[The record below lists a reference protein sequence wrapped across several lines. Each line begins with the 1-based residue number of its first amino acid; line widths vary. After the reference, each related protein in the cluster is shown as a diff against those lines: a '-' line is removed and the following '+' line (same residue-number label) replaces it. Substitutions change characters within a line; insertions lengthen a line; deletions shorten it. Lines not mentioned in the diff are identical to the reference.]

1 MKIAS
6 VRIKNYRTIR
16 NEISFD
22 TPSLV
27 SIVGPNNSGKS
38 NIARALEIFFSG
50 KVQNKYDPKI
60 DLPHG
65 IVREK
70 TSITVFFKPEEVLD
84 WDREFLE
91 LHDQLRNLHENPPES
106 DGIVSL
112 NLYFAERKPVYQFF
126 GNVKRPKDG
135 AKNAQ
140 YSRIQGEL
148 LDLIF
153 EHFKVYY
160 VPSAKSFSD
169 IFTDFI
175 FPELKSE
182 INPAIVSV
190 VPAVNSILANTSI
203 SINEYLSDAGLADI
217 AADISISESS
227 IDSLVS
233 KIDFMISDNIST
245 ELSRKGTGIQAAAIF
260 SGLRW
265 IDERKRNEGKD
276 VLWIVEEPE
285 SYLHPELTKTVNNL
299 ISNLAAHS
307 TVIITTHSLAFVPKN
322 VENILG
328 CEKNSG
334 NTVVS
339 KFQNFN
345 DATYKIRKSIGVKF
359 SDYYNLAPYNI
370 AVEGKTDRS
379 IFESVFR
386 HMKDIKLIGDGEFT
400 HIEKAKF
407 ITFTGVRDL
416 AEFVRVTYEF
426 VSKECVFVTV
436 LDGDEAG
443 VKYRKDLQGYL
454 GGRKPPVSFESNRH
468 FVSVRNGFPIEGLFP
483 DRLIKS
489 LYQSNRNYFTAYS
502 EDAAGSVEPFQ
513 FSDSGKSK
521 AQDRLVSDLLQSD
534 SVEDF
539 QRFRAVFQAIDN
551 ALATLSQ
558 NVSGSIFD

>member
-1 MKIAS
+1 MKIAA
-6 VRIKNYRTIR
+6 VRIKNYRTVK
-16 NEISFD
+16 NEINFE

-50 KVQNKYDPKI
+50 RVQNKYDPRI

-65 IVREK
+65 VQREK
-70 TSITVFFKPEEVLD
+70 TSITVSFKPEIEHE
-84 WDREFLE
+84 WDKHFME
-91 LHDQLRNLHENPPES
+91 LHDQLRNLHEITPEG

-112 NLYFAERKPVYQFF
+112 NLYFNERKPVYQFF
-126 GNVKRPKDG
+126 GNVKRPKDN

-140 YSRIQGEL
+140 YSRILGEL

-153 EHFKVYY
+153 DHFHVYY

-175 FPELKSE
+175 FPELKTE
-182 INPAIVSV
+182 INPTIVSV
-190 VPAVNSILANTSI
+190 VPSVNSILQKTSE
-203 SINEYLSDAGLADI
+203 SINDYLSSAGLSEI
-217 AADISISESS
+217 TADISISESS

-260 SGLRW
+260 AGLRW
-265 IDERKRNEGKD
+265 IDGRKRSNGKE

-285 SYLHPELTKTVNNL
+285 SYLHPELTRTVNNL
-299 ISNLAAHS
+299 IRHLAVNSH
-307 TVIITTHSLAFVPKN
+307 VIITTHSLAFVPKN

-328 CEKNSG
+328 CEKTSG

-339 KFQNFN
+339 RFSNFN

-359 SDYYNLAPYNI
+359 SDYYSLAKYNI

-379 IFESVFR
+379 IFESVFNY
-386 HMKDIKLIGDGEFT
+386 MKSSGIIADGDFPNF
-400 HIEKAKF
+400 EKAKF
-407 ITFTGVRDL
+407 ITFSGVRDL

-436 LDGDEAG
+436 LDGDDAG

-454 GGRKPPVSFESNRH
+454 SGRKPPVPFESNRH
-468 FVSVRNGFPIEGLFP
+468 FVSVRSGFPIEGLFP
-483 DRLIKS
+483 DRLIKAMYS
-489 LYQSNRNYFTAYS
+489 ENKSYFSSYS
-502 EDAAGSVEPFQ
+502 EDAAGLVEPFQ
-513 FSDSGKSK
+513 FSDNGKTK
-521 AQDRLVSDLLQSD
+521 AQDKLLAELSLST

-539 QRFRAVFQAIDN
+539 ERFLAVFQSIDGAIGE
-551 ALATLSQ
+551 LSKVATET
-558 NVSGSIFD
+558 IFD